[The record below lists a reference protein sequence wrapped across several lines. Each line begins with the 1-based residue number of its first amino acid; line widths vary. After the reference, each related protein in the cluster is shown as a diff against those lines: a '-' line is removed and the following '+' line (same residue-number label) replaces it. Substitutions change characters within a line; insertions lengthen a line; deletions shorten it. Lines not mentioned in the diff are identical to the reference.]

1 MYAHHVG
8 ACKAIAA
15 AMSKCIAV
23 RHPDPMK
30 PPGDRAGSLSVSAAR
45 GHRGRASDSAG
56 EGSTAAGPPSSSGT
70 LTLTLANLVDELSV
84 VKVNVAQRARA
95 SSLADRRLSL
105 SLCVYLYV
113 CL

>member
-1 MYAHHVG
+1 MYAHVG

-30 PPGDRAGSLSVSAAR
+30 PPGGRAGSLSVSAAR
-45 GHRGRASDSAG
+45 GHRGRVSDSAG
-56 EGSTAAGPPSSSGT
+56 EGSAAAGPPSSSSSAT

-84 VKVNVAQRARA
+84 VKVNVTQRASA
-95 SSLADRRLSL
+95 SSLTDRRLSL
-105 SLCVYLYV
+105 SLPVCV